1 MSKIGL
7 WKNIFGHREKVAV
20 NVGDKTELLT
30 DTQKFRFN
38 EISEARDFPARPVYR
53 NPLEDT
59 RYRLEDAAFRLMIP
73 EDEVLARAAAGGLR
87 LYVDVAGKS
96 GHWARRD
103 LEGNV
108 SQSSVAT
115 IRSGLLKL
123 RSKACADLAKHGR
136 AVIRT
141 LDLCRTNGLTKA
153 GLDEGTLA
161 NLRAW
166 GPGDK
171 QFFPLHPLTIEREMI
186 ILLPPLS

>member
-1 MSKIGL
+1 MSKIGR

-20 NVGDKTELLT
+20 KVGAKTEMLT
-30 DTQKFRFN
+30 DTQSFRFS
-38 EISEARDFPARPVYR
+38 EINQTRDAPLRPAYR

-59 RYRLEDAAFRLMIP
+59 RYELDDAAFRLMISV
-73 EDEVLARAAAGGLR
+73 DEVLERAAAGGLR

-108 SQSSVAT
+108 SQSSVST

-123 RSKACADLAKHGR
+123 RSRACSDLAKHGR
-136 AVIRT
+136 AVVRT
-141 LDLCRTNGLTKA
+141 LDLCRTNGLTTA
-153 GLDEGTLA
+153 GLDDDTLA

-171 QFFPLHPLTIEREMI
+171 QFFPLHPLTIERDTV
-186 ILLPPLS
+186 ILLPPLA

>member
-7 WKNIFGHREKVAV
+7 WKSIFGHREKVAV
-20 NVGDKTELLT
+20 NIGDKTELLT
-30 DTQKFRFN
+30 DTQSYRFN
-38 EISEARDFPARPVYR
+38 EISEARDAPARPEYR
-53 NPLEDT
+53 NPLDDT
-59 RYRLEDAAFRLMIP
+59 HYRLVDAAFRLMIS
-73 EDEVLARAAAGGLR
+73 EDEVLARAAAGSLR

-103 LEGNV
+103 LGGNV

-123 RSKACADLAKHGR
+123 RSKSCADLAKHGR
-136 AVIRT
+136 AVTRA

-153 GLDEGTLA
+153 GLDDHTLA

-171 QFFPLHPLTIEREMI
+171 QFIPLHPLTIEREMV

>member
-20 NVGDKTELLT
+20 KVGAKTELLT
-30 DTQKFRFN
+30 DTQSYRFN
-38 EISEARDFPARPVYR
+38 EISETRDAPLPAAYH

-59 RYRLEDAAFRLMIP
+59 RYTLEDAAFRLMITA
-73 EDEVLARAAAGGLR
+73 DEVLQRAAAGGLH
-87 LYVDVAGKS
+87 LYVDVAGQS

-108 SQSSVAT
+108 SQSSVST

-123 RSKACADLAKHGR
+123 RSKACRDLARHGR
-136 AVIRT
+136 AIVRT
-141 LDLCRTNGLTKA
+141 LDLCRTNGLTAA
-153 GLDEGTLA
+153 GLDGDTLA

-171 QFFPLHPLTIEREMI
+171 QFFPLHPLTVEHDSV